1 MRSRACASSTR
12 ARAAS
17 GTSGTAAWRHLPE
30 AIVLEVCRY
39 LDAAGLARLET
50 ARGLGDGDTA
60 KRAWRAAAKGMS
72 RGGLSMLP
80 AKAFAAANARATA
93 LYPISYGLNRHVTFT
108 LDQSSAS
115 LDEFVFSVGIF
126 WRDQTGADCRATFD
140 YMEGHVSRTFVM
152 YSPSTFCFL
161 CPDDAA
167 GHNAITPLLLAAER
181 EVNVAE
187 VSLLAQMNAIRI
199 RDGAAARIGRFE
211 GSASDTGQVDLD
223 DSGEKC
229 SGLEFDEGTL
239 EIFGTQYA
247 AITQHAANCPAMTLH
262 MHYNE
267 RTGKPVSFHSTP
279 WSPSGNDVSEAEFA
293 AHLHQMLDIV
303 GS

>member
-50 ARGLGDGDTA
+50 ARGLGDGDT

-140 YMEGHVSRTFVM
+140 YMQCHDSHDYVM
-152 YSPSTFCFL
+152 YSPSTFLFL
-161 CPDDAA
+161 CPEDAA
-167 GHNAITPLLLAAER
+167 GHNAIAELLLAAER
-181 EVNVAE
+181 EGNVAE
-187 VSLLAQMNAIRI
+187 VGLLAQMNAIRI
-199 RDGAAARIGRFE
+199 RDGAAARISHFE
-211 GSASDTGQVDLD
+211 DGASDEGQVDLD
-223 DSGEKC
+223 DSGDKV
-229 SGLEFDEGTL
+229 SGLEF
-239 EIFGTQYA
+239 
-247 AITQHAANCPAMTLH
+247 
-262 MHYNE
+262 
-267 RTGKPVSFHSTP
+267 
-279 WSPSGNDVSEAEFA
+279 AEE
-293 AHLHQMLDIV
+293 H
-303 GS
+303 